1 MENNHSLAWFNSI
14 MSDNTL
20 YKANQRFSRSLHLKA
35 VNEVSKLEASQ
46 PDIQSYIIKESMS
59 LGLSDIN
66 CV

>member
-1 MENNHSLAWFNSI
+1 